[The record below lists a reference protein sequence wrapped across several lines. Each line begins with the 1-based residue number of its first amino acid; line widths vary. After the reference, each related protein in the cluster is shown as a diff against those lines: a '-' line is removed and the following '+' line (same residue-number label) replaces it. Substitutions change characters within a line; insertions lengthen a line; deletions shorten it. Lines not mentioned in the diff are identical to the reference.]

1 MDVSKRRNPYP
12 LPGCEPQTVQPVA
25 YSPYRR
31 FTVIRWLTVVDG
43 GAAGPVPS
51 ADDVRRRRRRRQ
63 QQRIFA
69 PVFSVFL
76 AVGPAEPV

>member
-12 LPGCEPQTVQPVA
+12 LPGFEPHTVQPVA
-25 YSPYRR
+25 YSAYRR
-31 FTVIRWLTVVDG
+31 FTIIRLLTVVDI
-43 GAAGPVPS
+43 GAAGPFPS
-51 ADDVRRRRRRRQ
+51 ADDVRRR